1 MGYEMREDE
10 YKYIHATGSLSAMV
24 RFLVDDLEDAV
35 DMLGNEE
42 HWKIG
47 NFKITI
53 KHAKQVMADA
63 VESGALSAEDT
74 K

>member
-1 MGYEMREDE
+1 MSDT
-10 YKYIHATGSLSAMV
+10 KYVRATGALSAMV
-24 RFLVDDLEDAV
+24 RFLIDDLEAAV
-35 DMLGNEE
+35 AMLGNED
-42 HWKIG
+42 HWQIG

-53 KHAKQVMADA
+53 KHAKQVMAEA